1 METRMPETPANKAAA
16 EKPHI
21 LLSHEMLLPLQPLL
35 ESAYQ
40 VHRLWDFPDRMAF
53 LEGPGRRV
61 RAIVHAGE
69 MALSRGMLS
78 EMPQLGLIACVSV
91 GYVGVDVPWC
101 KAHGIAVTHSTG
113 LNAADVAD
121 HAVGLVLAAWRGIV
135 EGDHRLRSGHW
146 THAERMA
153 PRHGLRGRKVGIV
166 GLGYIGEAVAN
177 RLKAFEMKISWW
189 GPRPKESDYHRADS
203 LMALA
208 RENDVLVVCARA
220 EADNRHLINKAVIEA
235 VGPQGL
241 IVNVARGSLIDEE
254 ALIEALKSGALGM
267 AGLDVYEQEPTPA
280 ARWVGVPHTVLTPH
294 SAGATL
300 DSIPAMVSLTLE
312 NLRRYFHGEP
322 LATPVAA

>member
-1 METRMPETPANKAAA
+1 MPQTLAD
-16 EKPHI
+16 KPHV
-21 LLSHEMLLPLQPLL
+21 LLSHEMLMPLQPLL
-35 ESAYQ
+35 ESAYV
-40 VHRLWDFPDRMAF
+40 VHRLWDYPDRLAF
-53 LEGPGRRV
+53 FEGPGRKV

-69 MALSRGMLS
+69 MALSRDTLS

-91 GYVGVDVPWC
+91 GYDGVDVPWC

-121 HAVGLVLAAWRGIV
+121 HAVGLVLSAWRGIV
-135 EGDHRLRSGHW
+135 EGDQRLRSGHW
-146 THAERMA
+146 NHAERMA

-166 GLGYIGEAVAN
+166 GLGHIGEAVAS
-177 RLKAFEMKISWW
+177 RLRAFEMKVAWW
-189 GPRPKESDYHRADS
+189 GPRPKETDYPRADS
-203 LMALA
+203 LLALA
-208 RENDVLVVCARA
+208 RDSDVLIVCSRSDAS
-220 EADNRHLINKAVIEA
+220 NHHLINKAVIEA

-241 IVNVARGSLIDEE
+241 IVNVARGALIDED

-267 AGLDVYEQEPTPA
+267 AALDVYAQEPTPA

-294 SAGATL
+294 MAGATL

>member
-1 METRMPETPANKAAA
+1 MPERTAGKAAA

-40 VHRLWDFPDRMAF
+40 VHRLWDYPDPMAC
-53 LEGPGRRV
+53 LEGPGRQV

-69 MALSRGMLS
+69 FALSRDMLS
-78 EMPQLGLIACVSV
+78 EMNQLGLIACVSV
-91 GYVGVDVPWC
+91 GYDGVDVPWC

-121 HAVGLVLAAWRGIV
+121 HAVGLILAAWRGIV
-135 EGDHRLRSGHW
+135 EGDQRLRSGHW

-166 GLGYIGEAVAN
+166 GLGYIGEAVAA
-177 RLKAFEMKISWW
+177 RLQAFEMKVAWW
-189 GPRPKESDYHRADS
+189 GPRPKDTGYPRADS
-203 LMALA
+203 LQALA
-208 RENDVLVVCARA
+208 RDSDVLVVCSRSDAS
-220 EADNRHLINKAVIEA
+220 NHHLINKAVIEA

-241 IVNVARGSLIDEE
+241 IVNVARGALIDED
-254 ALIEALKSGALGM
+254 ALIEALKTGTLGM
-267 AGLDVYEQEPTPA
+267 AALDVYAQEPTPA
-280 ARWVGVPHTVLTPH
+280 ARWAGVPHTVLTPH
-294 SAGATL
+294 TAGATL

>member
-1 METRMPETPANKAAA
+1 MPQTVAD
-16 EKPHI
+16 KPHI
-21 LLSHEMLLPLQPLL
+21 LLSHEMLMPLQPLL

-40 VHRLWDFPDRMAF
+40 VHRLWDYPDPMAF

-69 MALSRGMLS
+69 FALSRDMLS
-78 EMPQLGLIACVSV
+78 EMNQLGLIACVSV
-91 GYVGVDVPWC
+91 GYDGVDVPWC
-101 KAHGIAVTHSTG
+101 KAHGVAVTHSTG

-166 GLGYIGEAVAN
+166 GLGYIGEAVAT
-177 RLKAFEMKISWW
+177 RLRAFEMKVAWW
-189 GPRPKESDYHRADS
+189 GPRPKDTEYHRADS
-203 LMALA
+203 LLALA
-208 RENDVLVVCARA
+208 RDSDVLVVCSRSDAS
-220 EADNRHLINKAVIEA
+220 NHHLVNKAVIEA

-241 IVNVARGSLIDEE
+241 IVNVARGALIDED
-254 ALIEALKSGALGM
+254 ALIEALKAGTLGM
-267 AGLDVYEQEPTPA
+267 AALDVYAQEPTPA

-294 SAGATL
+294 TAGATL

>member
-1 METRMPETPANKAAA
+1 MPQTAPSKVIGD
-16 EKPHI
+16 KPHI

-35 ESAYQ
+35 ESAYE
-40 VHRLWDFPDRMAF
+40 VHRLWDHPDRMAF
-53 LEGPGRRV
+53 LEGPGRKV

-69 MALSRGMLS
+69 FALSRDMLS

-91 GYVGVDVPWC
+91 GYDGVDVPWC

-166 GLGYIGEAVAN
+166 GLGYIGEAVAT
-177 RLKAFEMKISWW
+177 RLRAFEMKIAWW
-189 GPRPKESDYHRADS
+189 GPRPKETDYPRADS

-208 RENDVLVVCARA
+208 RDSDVLVVCSRSDAS
-220 EADNRHLINKAVIEA
+220 NHHLINKAVIEA

-241 IVNVARGSLIDEE
+241 IVNVARGALIDED

-267 AGLDVYEQEPTPA
+267 AALDVYAQEPTPP

-294 SAGATL
+294 TAGATL

>member
-1 METRMPETPANKAAA
+1 MPQTAAD
-16 EKPHI
+16 KPHI
-21 LLSHEMLLPLQPLL
+21 LLSHEMLIPLQPLL
-35 ESAYQ
+35 EGAYE
-40 VHRLWDFPDRMAF
+40 VHRLWDYPDRMAF
-53 LEGPGRRV
+53 LDGPGRRV

-69 MALSRGMLS
+69 FALSRDMLS
-78 EMPQLGLIACVSV
+78 EMSQLGLIACVSV
-91 GYVGVDVPWC
+91 GYDGVDVPWC

-153 PRHGLRGRKVGIV
+153 PRHGLRGRKAGIV
-166 GLGYIGEAVAN
+166 GLGHIGEAVAS
-177 RLKAFEMKISWW
+177 RLSAFEMKISWW

-208 RENDVLVVCARA
+208 RDSDVLVVCSRSDAS
-220 EADNRHLINKAVIEA
+220 NHHLINQAVIEA

-241 IVNVARGSLIDEE
+241 IVNVARGALIDED
-254 ALIEALKSGALGM
+254 ALIEALKAGALGM
-267 AGLDVYEQEPTPA
+267 AALDVYAQEPTPA

>member
-1 METRMPETPANKAAA
+1 MPQTPVD
-16 EKPHI
+16 KPHV

-35 ESAYQ
+35 ESAYE
-40 VHRLWDFPDRMAF
+40 VHRLWDYPEPMAF

-69 MALSRGMLS
+69 MALSRDMLT

-91 GYVGVDVPWC
+91 GYDGVDVPWC
-101 KAHGIAVTHSTG
+101 KAHGISVTHSTG
-113 LNAADVAD
+113 LNASDVAD
-121 HAVGLVLAAWRGIV
+121 HAVGLVLAAWRGVV
-135 EGDHRLRSGHW
+135 EGDKRLRGGHW

-153 PRHGLRGRKVGIV
+153 PRHGLRGRTAGIV
-166 GLGYIGEAVAN
+166 GLGHIGEAVAS
-177 RLKAFEMKISWW
+177 RLSAFEMKIAWW
-189 GPRPKESDYHRADS
+189 APRPKESDYHRADS

-208 RENDVLVVCARA
+208 RDSDVLVVCARPDA
-220 EADNRHLINKAVIEA
+220 ENRHMIDRAVIEA

-241 IVNVARGSLIDEE
+241 IVNVARGSLIDED
-254 ALIEALKSGALGM
+254 ALIAALKSGALGM
-267 AGLDVYEQEPTPA
+267 AALDVFDHEPTPP
-280 ARWVGVPHTVLTPH
+280 ARWADVPHTVLTPH
-294 SAGATL
+294 TAGATL

>member
-1 METRMPETPANKAAA
+1 MPQTAAD
-16 EKPHI
+16 KPHI
-21 LLSHEMLLPLQPLL
+21 LLSHEMLIPLQPLL
-35 ESAYQ
+35 EGAYE
-40 VHRLWDFPDRMAF
+40 VHRLWDYPDRMAF
-53 LEGPGRRV
+53 LDGPGRRV

-69 MALSRGMLS
+69 FALSRDMLS
-78 EMPQLGLIACVSV
+78 EMSQLGLIACVSV
-91 GYVGVDVPWC
+91 GYDGVDVPWC

-166 GLGYIGEAVAN
+166 GLGHIGEAVAS
-177 RLKAFEMKISWW
+177 RLSAFEMKISWW

-208 RENDVLVVCARA
+208 RDSDVLVVCSRSDAS
-220 EADNRHLINKAVIEA
+220 NHHLINQAVIEA

-241 IVNVARGSLIDEE
+241 IINVARGALIDED
-254 ALIEALKSGALGM
+254 ALIEALKAGTLGM
-267 AGLDVYEQEPTPA
+267 AALDVYAQEPTPA